1 MSFQRL
7 PSSANAYRLR
17 GGTAPSGEGA
27 LCLIEPSDALK
38 DGAASDAA
46 DGSSWW
52 WWWSTGIG
60 DGVSGTSDSL
70 SDMADD
76 VGEPELVLDDML
88 TSSSIMMERLRLC
101 RFCKLI
107 DSGRGR
113 LLRRAGADVSAGG
126 LSDEAAHSVLLLL
139 LLLLRS
145 SSEGSD
151 AVAWLWLLS
160 ALLRRP
166 VSQPRPRPGLGD
178 RDAAGPGDVASGAM
192 LSG

>member
-1 MSFQRL
+1 L
-7 PSSANAYRLR
+7 PSSRDAYRLR

-27 LCLIEPSDALK
+27 LCRTELSDALE

-46 DGSSWW
+46 DGSSWR
-52 WWWSTGIG
+52 WWSTGIG
-60 DGVSGTSDSL
+60 DGVSGASDSL

-76 VGEPELVLDDML
+76 VGEPELALDDML
-88 TSSSIMMERLRLC
+88 TSSSIMTERLRLC
-101 RFCKLI
+101 RFRRLI

-113 LLRRAGADVSAGG
+113 LLRRAGAEVSVGG
-126 LSDEAAHSVLLLL
+126 LSDGAAHSALLLL
-139 LLLLRS
+139 LLPPRLLRS

-166 VSQPRPRPGLGD
+166 ASQPRPRPGLGD
-178 RDAAGPGDVASGAM
+178 RDAAGAGDVASGAM
-192 LSG
+192 ASA